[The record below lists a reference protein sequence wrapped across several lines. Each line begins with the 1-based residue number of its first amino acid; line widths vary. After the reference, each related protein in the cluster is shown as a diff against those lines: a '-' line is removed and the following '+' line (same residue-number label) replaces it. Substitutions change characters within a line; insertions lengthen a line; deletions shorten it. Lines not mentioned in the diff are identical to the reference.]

1 MLPANPTSSAF
12 ARLRH
17 RCRLSLCQQSTLEHN
32 GLPRSCAATLC
43 VALERGTVSERLDA
57 LRATFEKSR
66 HRYAFRRRAV
76 IEEMFALA
84 ATELHMNALGET
96 LKAWLPS
103 IESFDYSMPT
113 FPHAMAA

>member
-1 MLPANPTSSAF
+1 MKRLDITSTPPANPTSPVSAI
-12 ARLRH
+12 R
-17 RCRLSLCQQSTLEHN
+17 
-32 GLPRSCAATLC
+32 RSHDSPPTSPSATRC